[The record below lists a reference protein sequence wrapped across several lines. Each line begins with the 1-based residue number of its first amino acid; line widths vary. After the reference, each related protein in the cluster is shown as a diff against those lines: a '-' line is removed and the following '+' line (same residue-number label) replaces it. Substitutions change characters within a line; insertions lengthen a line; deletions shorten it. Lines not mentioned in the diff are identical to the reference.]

1 MRTTPERGGA
11 IVLNPGMNLAT
22 SSERAPCRVKMRCVR
37 LTHES
42 GSSETRHKR
51 PRTRAPR
58 RRPIAYH
65 PGAAA
70 SEAAP
75 ARARG
80 ERRAQMIGPDERARR
95 EQNGDRR
102 YGQTDLFGEYCAE
115 DDPVAV
121 PSEHGDDGVH
131 ISRGLRSPCHARSN
145 RTKCDGASASRRSCP
160 SSLTAAPSPD
170 VKLRPLSFRAP
181 SMTWI
186 HACRP
191 GPSLCARLAPAVIR
205 LAKTLASWWNV
216 IASSPPSFAATSLSV
231 SCSSAGAMVR
241 CS

>member
-1 MRTTPERGGA
+1 MPRKNALRTAHARIGLERDSTQEA
-11 IVLNPGMNLAT
+11 QDARAPT
-22 SSERAPCRVKMRCVR
+22 SSDGVPHRVGGQRGRA
-37 LTHES
+37 
-42 GSSETRHKR
+42 GQ
-51 PRTRAPR
+51 
-58 RRPIAYH
+58 
-65 PGAAA
+65 GQ
-70 SEAAP
+70 
-75 ARARG
+75 G

-102 YGQTDLFGEYCAE
+102 YGQTDLFGEYRAE

-131 ISRGLRSPCHARSN
+131 ISRGLRSPCHARSK
-145 RTKCDGASASRRSCP
+145 RRKCEGATASRRSCA
-160 SSLTAAPSPD
+160 SSPLTAAPSPD
-170 VKLRPLSFRAP
+170 VKLRPLSFRTP

-205 LAKTLASWWNV
+205 LAKTWASWWIV
-216 IASSPPSFAATSLSV
+216 TAPSPPSVAATSLSV

>member
-1 MRTTPERGGA
+1 DEQRARAVPRKNALGTAHARIRLQRDSAQEA
-11 IVLNPGMNLAT
+11 QDA
-22 SSERAPCRVKMRCVR
+22 RAPTPSDGVPHRVGGQR
-37 LTHES
+37 
-42 GSSETRHKR
+42 G
-51 PRTRAPR
+51 RASQ
-58 RRPIAYH
+58 
-65 PGAAA
+65 GQ
-70 SEAAP
+70 
-75 ARARG
+75 G
-80 ERRAQMIGPDERARR
+80 ERRAQMIGPDERACR

-102 YGQTDLFGEYCAE
+102 YGQTDLFGEYRAE

-131 ISRGLRSPCHARSN
+131 ISRGLRSPCHARSKCHARSN
-145 RTKCDGASASRRSCP
+145 RTKCDGAGASRRSCP

-191 GPSLCARLAPAVIR
+191 GPSLCVRLAPAVIR
-205 LAKTLASWWNV
+205 LAKTLASWWIV
-216 IASSPPSFAATSLSV
+216 TASSPPSFAATSLSV